1 MNQLINPSMTASVEA
16 ANPPVKKEGE
26 KEEDYVMKIN
36 PEEIIRL
43 YNQGEVTELQGIY
56 AIRRFLEFFHDSR
69 QPEMTGRRKMDI
81 QLNNPEEVARFFKA
95 IGEKE
100 GIKEIS
106 DYADIYYD
114 GVRTGQIIDFGFGLL
129 EKHGLLEKYAKASKH
144 HVLAAQLS
152 LGRGGEQLSPE
163 EKELYGEAFIARDYY
178 QNLPF
183 PNSNN
188 FSASQAALSSL
199 MYADSDTKKKFSGLE
214 RVIQGKD
221 VKAARKDVYDIPV
234 SKQYAPRVQ
243 MQ

>member
-1 MNQLINPSMTASVEA
+1 MNQLINPPITASVEA
-16 ANPPVKKEGE
+16 AKPPSSTVKKE
-26 KEEDYVMKIN
+26 EEHVMKID
-36 PEEIIRL
+36 PEEITRL

-56 AIRRFLEFFHDSR
+56 AIRRFLGFFHDPR
-69 QPEMTGRRKMDI
+69 QPEMSGRRKMDA
-81 QLNNPEEVARFFKA
+81 QLNNPGEIAKFFKA

-106 DYADIYYD
+106 DYADMYYD
-114 GVRTGQIIDFGFGLL
+114 GVRTGQIIDYGLGLL
-129 EKHGLLEKYAKASKH
+129 EKHGLIEKYAKPSKD

-199 MYADSDTKKKFSGLE
+199 MYADSDTRNKFNGLE

-221 VKAARKDVYDIPV
+221 VKAARKDVYDVPV
-234 SKQYAPRVQ
+234 STQYAPRVR
-243 MQ
+243 MQQ